1 MASVVLYLGDSISSI
16 MMTLP
21 LLLLIKNVSS
31 QDECRELSCGPDEP
45 LIRFPFELVKG
56 MQDGRGLRRSNLSFF
71 NCSSVGHRH
80 LRNYMQSRPD
90 AHDMISCPIYVSDSY
105 DSILKMDLTSCTK
118 MFDIIAPVK
127 AFYLQENFLGL
138 RWFKPN
144 RIEGDI
150 ECFDANGH
158 GKGSTF
164 PDLLF
169 TLLESTL
176 RSFDK
181 SKTLA
186 WVAWSHSFNGYNG
199 RTIYVNQKF
208 STWFPPSSHWPSPPS
223 TSLTASVSRRRGTSV
238 LLLHGRADMRNYKQ
252 HHHR

>member
-80 LRNYMQSRPD
+80 LRNYMQLRPD

-144 RIEGDI
+144 CIEGDI
-150 ECFDANGH
+150 ECFDCKRTRKRIH
-158 GKGSTF
+158 VS
-164 PDLLF
+164 
-169 TLLESTL
+169 
-176 RSFDK
+176 RSFIYAAR
-181 SKTLA
+181 A

-208 STWFPPSSHWPSPPS
+208 SDMVSTIITLAISSFN
-223 TSLTASVSRRRGTSV
+223 LTHSFCVKFV
-238 LLLHGRADMRNYKQ
+238 LELPFVLNDFVDNT
-252 HHHR
+252 